1 MTLLDVAGNTQ
12 DFETLTERTGDLR
25 GARLANDAPADLAAL
40 SVVVRAGVLCNDA
53 VLDRDEEGNVHA
65 IGDPTEGALVL
76 AADQLGWDTEELRA
90 EWPRVGEIPF
100 TSERKRMTTVH
111 RMSAEAEAV

>member
-1 MTLLDVAGNTQ
+1 MMP
-12 DFETLTERTGDLR
+12 
-25 GARLANDAPADLAAL
+25 PADLAAL

-53 VLDRDEEGNVHA
+53 VLDRDEQGNVHA

-111 RMSAEAEAV
+111 KMSAEAAAV